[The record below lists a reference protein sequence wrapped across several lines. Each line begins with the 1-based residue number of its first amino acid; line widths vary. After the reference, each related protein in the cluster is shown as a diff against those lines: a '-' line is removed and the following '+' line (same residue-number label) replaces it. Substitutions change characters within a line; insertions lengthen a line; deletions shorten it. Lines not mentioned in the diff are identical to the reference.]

1 MTNPYARQNKSRKVE
16 VKPKQPSED
25 QIQMA
30 VVQYLELQKYKDR
43 PLSYYAVH
51 VPNGGRMTA
60 RMGNKLKKMGVQ
72 AGYCDMLIDIP
83 RGKFHG
89 LRLELKVE
97 KGGIV
102 SAAQKERITV
112 LLEEG
117 YQAVVCRG
125 YDKTVEAIEEYMALG
140 AFKQQ

>member
-1 MTNPYARQNKSRKVE
+1 MTNPYHRQNKSRKVE

-43 PLSYYAVH
+43 PLAYYAVH

-97 KGGIV
+97 KGGVV
-102 SAAQKERITV
+102 SAAQKERIAV

-125 YDKTVEAIEEYMALG
+125 YEPTIKAIEEYMALG
-140 AFKQQ
+140 AFKQP